1 MINFLWFLYMFEKKN
16 INIFYE
22 NANLG
27 YLELSETSNIMDL
40 YKFLQSSNYFCNLSL
55 ESIAFIITIKDI
67 NRYKNL
73 WEQIKK
79 KDSIKIEF
87 NIGYHD

>member
-1 MINFLWFLYMFEKKN
+1 MFQKKN
-16 INIFYE
+16 FNIFYE

-27 YLELSETSNIMDL
+27 YLELSEISNIMDL
-40 YKFLQSSNYFCNLSL
+40 YKFLQESNYFCNLSL
-55 ESIAFIITIKDI
+55 ESIAYIITIKDI

>member
-1 MINFLWFLYMFEKKN
+1 MVERKNFN
-16 INIFYE
+16 IYYENITLGKLELGENSNIF
-22 NANLG
+22 
-27 YLELSETSNIMDL
+27 DL
-40 YKFLQSSNYFCNLSL
+40 YKFLQSSNQFSNLSI
-55 ESIAFIITIKDI
+55 ESIAYIITINDI

-79 KDSIKIEF
+79 KESIKIVF

>member
-1 MINFLWFLYMFEKKN
+1 MFQKKN
-16 INIFYE
+16 FNIFYE

>member
-1 MINFLWFLYMFEKKN
+1 MFQKKN
-16 INIFYE
+16 FNIFYE

-27 YLELSETSNIMDL
+27 YLELSEISNIMDL
-40 YKFLQSSNYFCNLSL
+40 YKFLQESKYFCNISL
-55 ESIAFIITIKDI
+55 ESIAYLITIKDI

-73 WEQIKK
+73 WEQINK
-79 KDSIKIEF
+79 KDSIKVEF

>member
-1 MINFLWFLYMFEKKN
+1 MVEQKNFN
-16 INIFYE
+16 IYYENITLGKLELGENSNIF
-22 NANLG
+22 
-27 YLELSETSNIMDL
+27 DL
-40 YKFLQSSNYFCNLSL
+40 YKFLQSSNQFSNLSI
-55 ESIAFIITIKDI
+55 ESIAYIITINDI

-79 KDSIKIEF
+79 RESIKIVF

>member
-1 MINFLWFLYMFEKKN
+1 MFQKKN
-16 INIFYE
+16 FTIFYE
-22 NANLG
+22 NINLG
-27 YLELSETSNIMDL
+27 YIELSEISSIIDL
-40 YKFLQSSNYFCNLSL
+40 YKFLQSTQHFCNLSL
-55 ESIAFIITIKDI
+55 ESIAYVITVKNI

-79 KDSIKIEF
+79 KDSIMIEF

>member
-1 MINFLWFLYMFEKKN
+1 MFQKKN
-16 INIFYE
+16 LNIYYE
-22 NANLG
+22 NMNLG
-27 YLELSETSNIMDL
+27 FLELSEVSNIMDL

>member
-1 MINFLWFLYMFEKKN
+1 MIEQKYFN
-16 INIFYE
+16 IYYE
-22 NANLG
+22 NMSIG
-27 YLELSETSNIMDL
+27 YFELNEYSTIIDI
-40 YKFLQSSNYFCNLSL
+40 YKILKTNNYFCNLSL
-55 ESIAFIITIKDI
+55 ESIAFLITIKDI

-79 KDSIKIEF
+79 KDTIKVEF

>member
-1 MINFLWFLYMFEKKN
+1 MFQNKNF
-16 INIFYE
+16 NIFYE

>member
-1 MINFLWFLYMFEKKN
+1 MVEQKNFN
-16 INIFYE
+16 IYYENITLGKLELGENSNIF
-22 NANLG
+22 
-27 YLELSETSNIMDL
+27 DL
-40 YKFLQSSNYFCNLSL
+40 YKFLQSSNHFSNLSI
-55 ESIAFIITIKDI
+55 ESIAYIITINDI

-79 KDSIKIEF
+79 KESIKIVF

>member
-1 MINFLWFLYMFEKKN
+1 MFQNKKFN
-16 INIFYE
+16 IYYE
-22 NANLG
+22 NMNLG
-27 YLELSETSNIMDL
+27 YLELSEISSIIDL
-40 YKFLQSSNYFCNLSL
+40 YKFLQSSPHFCNLCL
-55 ESIAFIITIKDI
+55 ESIAYIITIKDI
-67 NRYKNL
+67 NKNQNL